1 MNRGSDFI
9 PEGPGAFVHL
19 SRLLG
24 RRLRSAD
31 GRFAGRLSDLVAGMT
46 ERFPEVEAAVVA
58 TRTGSVF
65 LPLGPGLLEAI
76 LTGRPFEGVE
86 PVVLDIAPPRFLMR
100 RSLLDRQVVDVQGAK
115 VVRVNDIHLLVHGS
129 RMVLVHVDIGFTGL
143 VRRLG
148 IEKGV
153 RALARL
159 LHREPQD
166 ELVSWKYVQPL
177 TTSTGTTLVRLS
189 LRNEQLRRLHPA
201 ELADIMEDLDPGE
214 RLALVRTMDP
224 VHLADAMEEVEE
236 TVQAAIIGDL
246 DTGLAADILEE
257 MEPAAAADVV
267 EMLPEVTQQRVM
279 AAMEDEER
287 EQLERLSVA
296 EEDTAASLM
305 TVEFVSC
312 PEEATAGEA
321 LEAVKSALD
330 EIRFISYVYC
340 TDRSGRLSGV
350 VSLRRLLK
358 MPPDSPLAQ
367 VVTNRLTTLSPGDG
381 FDETADLFFKFR
393 LLAIPVTDSE
403 GRIEGVVTFEHS
415 FDELLPYYRKLA

>member
-1 MNRGSDFI
+1 MTRNSDIGPEI
-9 PEGPGAFVHL
+9 PGTFVYL

-24 RRLRSAD
+24 RRLKSAD
-31 GRFAGRLSDLVAGMT
+31 GRFAGRLADLVAGMT
-46 ERFPEVEAAVVA
+46 ERFPEVEAVVAA
-58 TRTGSVF
+58 TRTGRIV
-65 LPLGPGLLEAI
+65 LPFSPGLLEAI
-76 LTGRPFEGVE
+76 LTGRPFDDTE
-86 PVVLDIAPPRFLMR
+86 PGGFEIVPPRFLIR

-129 RMVLVHVDIGFTGL
+129 RMILVHVDIGFSGL

-148 IEKGV
+148 VEKGY
-153 RALARL
+153 RALAGLMR
-159 LHREPQD
+159 REPRE
-166 ELVSWKYVQPL
+166 ELVSWKFVQPL
-177 TTSTGTTLVRLS
+177 TTSTGTTLVKLS

-224 VHLADAMEEVEE
+224 AHLADAMEEVEE
-236 TVQAAIIGDL
+236 AVQAAIIGDL

-279 AAMEDEER
+279 AAMEEEER

-321 LEAVKSALD
+321 LEAVRSALD
-330 EIRFISYVYC
+330 EVRFINYVYC

-358 MPPDSPLAQ
+358 TPADSPLARII
-367 VVTNRLTTLSPGDG
+367 TTRLTTLAPGDG

-393 LLAIPVTDSE
+393 LQAIPVTDAE

-415 FDELLPYYRKLA
+415 FDELLPFYRKLA